1 MHSICSM
8 IKTMCGIDEAFFF
21 LFSFLVFLFTL
32 SRVTYVMIS
41 LLIAMYFLNELRRER
56 VKNKEGNKNIY
67 MKVQRS
73 YNFML
78 SNV

>member
-1 MHSICSM
+1 M